1 MSITLAQ
8 SAPHETPNQRTLSVR
23 LFGAIAFGGA
33 SGWEPGPP
41 RHRGGQL
48 LEMLVTLPGAIV
60 TLNAFADAFGP
71 DIPRDRLRH
80 RLHITASGARAY
92 LRHLKGYDALRTI
105 GCGYALSEDIAVE
118 SDYKTF
124 VNLYRTGSIESFAR
138 AIPLYTGELLAGED
152 DMWVQ
157 PIRARAAG
165 MHVEMLERLAVDAL
179 ASGRVAEALDY
190 ATSLAIVDRSHEATA
205 CLVMRCH
212 AAMGRRM
219 AVISEYES
227 LKRFLLDHLGAE
239 PSTETQNLYYSL
251 TS

>member
-8 SAPHETPNQRTLSVR
+8 TASSDVPNPRTLSVR
-23 LFGAIAFGGA
+23 LFGLFAFRGDR
-33 SGWEPGPP
+33 GWEPGPP

-48 LEMLVTLPGAIV
+48 LQMLVALPGATV
-60 TLNAFADAFGP
+60 TLNAFADAFAP
-71 DIPRDRLRH
+71 DVPRDRLRH

-92 LRHLKGYDALRTI
+92 LRRLKGYDGVRTI
-105 GCGYALSEDIAVE
+105 GCGYALSEDIVVE
-118 SDYKTF
+118 SDYKAF
-124 VNLYRTGSIESFAR
+124 VSLYRMGTIESFAR

-152 DMWVQ
+152 EMWVQ

-165 MHVEMLERLAVDAL
+165 MYVEMLERLAIDAL
-179 ASGRVAEALDY
+179 EAGRVAEALDH
-190 ATSLAIVDRSHEATA
+190 ATSLAMIDRSHEATT

-239 PSTETQNLYYSL
+239 PSPETQNLYYTL